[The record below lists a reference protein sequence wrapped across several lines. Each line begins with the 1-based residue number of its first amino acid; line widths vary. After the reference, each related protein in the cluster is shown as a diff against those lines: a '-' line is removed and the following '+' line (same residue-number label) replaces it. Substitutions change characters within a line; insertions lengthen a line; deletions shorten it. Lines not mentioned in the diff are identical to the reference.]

1 MAKVNLNKEEI
12 EMLLKGLANLITIKH
27 RYREVKMMNLD
38 IDMIRDILHKLEY
51 PFQSRYNE
59 IIRNSEDKQPR
70 VGNCECCDD

>member
-1 MAKVNLNKEEI
+1 MAKVNLSKEEI
-12 EMLLKGLANLITIKH
+12 EMLLKGLSNLVTIKH

-38 IDMIRDILHKLEY
+38 IDMIRDILHKLEN

-70 VGNCECCDD
+70 VGNCECCND

>member
-1 MAKVNLNKEEI
+1 MAKVNLSKKEI

-38 IDMIRDILHKLEY
+38 IDMIRDILHKLEN
-51 PFQSRYNE
+51 PFQNRYNE

-70 VGNCECCDD
+70 VGNCECCDV

>member
-1 MAKVNLNKEEI
+1 MAKVNLSKEEI
-12 EMLLKGLANLITIKH
+12 EMLLKGLANLVTIKH

-38 IDMIRDILHKLEY
+38 IDMIRDILHKLEN

-70 VGNCECCDD
+70 VGNCECCND

>member
-1 MAKVNLNKEEI
+1 MAKVNLSKEEI

-38 IDMIRDILHKLEY
+38 IDMIRDILHKLEN

>member
-38 IDMIRDILHKLEY
+38 IDMIRDILHKLEN

-70 VGNCECCDD
+70 IGNCECCDD

>member
-1 MAKVNLNKEEI
+1 MAKVNLSKEEI
-12 EMLLKGLANLITIKH
+12 EMLLKGLANLVTIKH

-38 IDMIRDILHKLEY
+38 IDMIRNILHKLEN

-70 VGNCECCDD
+70 VGNCECCND

>member
-1 MAKVNLNKEEI
+1 MAKVNLSKEEI

-38 IDMIRDILHKLEY
+38 IDMIRDILHKLEN

-70 VGNCECCDD
+70 VGNCECCND

>member
-1 MAKVNLNKEEI
+1 MAKVNLSKEEI
-12 EMLLKGLANLITIKH
+12 EMLLKGLANLVTIKH

-38 IDMIRDILHKLEY
+38 IDMIRDILHKLEN

>member
-38 IDMIRDILHKLEY
+38 IDMIRDILHKLEN

-70 VGNCECCDD
+70 VGNCECCND

>member
-1 MAKVNLNKEEI
+1 MAKVNLSKKEI

-27 RYREVKMMNLD
+27 RYREVKMTNLD
-38 IDMIRDILHKLEY
+38 IDMIRDILHKLEN
-51 PFQSRYNE
+51 PFQNKYNE

>member
-1 MAKVNLNKEEI
+1 MAKVSLSKEEI

-38 IDMIRDILHKLEY
+38 INMIRDILHKLEN
-51 PFQSRYNE
+51 PFQNRYNE

>member
-1 MAKVNLNKEEI
+1 MAKVNLSKEEI

-38 IDMIRDILHKLEY
+38 IDMIRDILHKLEN

-70 VGNCECCDD
+70 IGNCECCDD